1 MSLLAMWMWVG
12 VVDMD
17 EDVDCGRFLIISYF
31 SSSSP
36 FDTGIDVRLLWK
48 AVGCARYDSIRTNK

>member
-1 MSLLAMWMWVG
+1 MSLLAMWMWMWVD

-31 SSSSP
+31 FSSSP
-36 FDTGIDVRLLWK
+36 FDSGIDVRLLWK
-48 AVGCARYDSIRTNK
+48 AVKCAR